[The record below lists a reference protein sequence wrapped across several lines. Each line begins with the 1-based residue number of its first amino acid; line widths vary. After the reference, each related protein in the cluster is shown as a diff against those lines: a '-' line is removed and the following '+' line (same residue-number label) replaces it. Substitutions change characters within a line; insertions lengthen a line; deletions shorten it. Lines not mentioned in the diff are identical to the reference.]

1 MTHNSVFVGTQ
12 TRDVFCFLAQN
23 SSVVSDEACGS
34 LEKPASTQKCNTQA
48 CEAKYELKLIA
59 HGDSQ
64 LFITL

>member
-12 TRDVFCFLAQN
+12 IRDVFCFLAQD

-34 LEKPASTQKCNTQA
+34 LAKPASTQKCNTQA

-59 HGDSQ
+59 HGDS
-64 LFITL
+64 